1 LDEYSFECR
10 PEIAEEIRQ
19 MAEQGFVRAGEVLKT
34 AMPLAGEGKI
44 GKSWFSVH

>member
-44 GKSWFSVH
+44 GNSWYAVH